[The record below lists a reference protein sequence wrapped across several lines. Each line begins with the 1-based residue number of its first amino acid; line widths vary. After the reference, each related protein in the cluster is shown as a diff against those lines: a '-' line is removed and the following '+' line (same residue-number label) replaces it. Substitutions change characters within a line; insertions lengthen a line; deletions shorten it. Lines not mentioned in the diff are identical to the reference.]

1 MELILFQVDA
11 FTNQLFK
18 GNPAAVLPLDAWLP
32 DEQLQSIALENNL
45 SETAFFKAEGKEYHL
60 RWFTPA
66 TEVKLCGHAT
76 LATAHVLMEHLG
88 KGRNGQ
94 LTFQTHSGPLMVRRN
109 QEGWYVM
116 NFPSDNL
123 QLIPPPSL
131 LREALD
137 VNPIETYK
145 GKEDLLVI
153 LEDKQTVEQLQPDFR
168 LLEKLDYRGII
179 VTAPGRETDF
189 VSRCFYPNAGIDE
202 DPVTGSAHT
211 TMTPYWAKRLDKP
224 ELTAFQASART
235 GLLRCRMLED
245 RVEISGQAV
254 TYMEGRVK
262 V

>member
-18 GNPAAVLPLDAWLP
+18 GNPAAVLPLEAWLP

-45 SETAFFKAEGKEYHL
+45 SETAFFKAKRNEYHL
-60 RWFTPA
+60 RWFTP
-66 TEVKLCGHAT
+66 TIEVNLCGHAT

-88 KGRNGQ
+88 QGQNGQ
-94 LTFQTHSGPLMVRRN
+94 LTFQTLSGPLRVRRE
-109 QEGWYVM
+109 QKGWYVM

-123 QLIPPPSL
+123 QLIPPPSV
-131 LREALD
+131 LREALAI
-137 VNPIETYK
+137 NPIETYK
-145 GKEDLLVI
+145 GREDLLVI
-153 LEDKQTVEQLQPDFR
+153 LQDQHTIEQLKPDFR

-179 VTAPGRETDF
+179 VTAPGRKTDF

-211 TMTPYWAKRLDKP
+211 TMTPYWARRLDKP
-224 ELTAFQASART
+224 ELTAFQASTRS
-235 GLLRCRMLED
+235 GHLRCRLLNE

-254 TYMEGRVK
+254 TYMEGRIK
-262 V
+262 L